1 MKTQIMTFNISN
13 TFEEWANNF
22 DSHREI
28 QAAAG
33 MTPLFRGPHE
43 SDPQKV
49 CVVLQIEDEEKV
61 GAFMAENEAA
71 IWTRVTCSKQQRAI
85 LICNLSV

>member
-1 MKTQIMTFNISN
+1 MKTQVMTFNISN

-33 MTPLFRGPHE
+33 ITPLFRGPNE
-43 SDPQKV
+43 NDPQKV
-49 CVVLQIEDEEKV
+49 CVVLQIDDEEKV
-61 GAFMAENEAA
+61 GAFMAENE
-71 IWTRVTCSKQQRAI
+71 TAI
-85 LICNLSV
+85 LESGHLLETTESNTYL